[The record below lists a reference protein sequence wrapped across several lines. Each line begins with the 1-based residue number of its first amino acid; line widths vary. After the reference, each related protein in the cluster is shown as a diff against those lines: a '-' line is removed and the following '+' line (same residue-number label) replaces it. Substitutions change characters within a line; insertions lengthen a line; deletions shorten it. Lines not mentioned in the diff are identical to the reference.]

1 VAHLAAHAPTPETFA
16 VGVTTIVDDPLTA
29 FAYAAR
35 RACADDLAVLS
46 ERYGFA
52 PAEAAAVFASA
63 GVALDRAIEA
73 VHVRCDQDVDATY
86 EIAGCVLGAGQD
98 YVTSVLTGD
107 VANVVDFMRTS
118 PRDELEPVDA
128 RVGCVAGME
137 P

>member
-1 VAHLAAHAPTPETFA
+1 
-16 VGVTTIVDDPLTA
+16 
-29 FAYAAR
+29 
-35 RACADDLAVLS
+35 VLS
-46 ERYGFA
+46 ERYGLA

-86 EIAGCVLGAGQD
+86 EIAGGVLGAGED

-107 VANVVDFMRTS
+107 ISNVVDFIPTR
-118 PRDELEPVDA
+118 PRDDVELVDA
-128 RVGCVAGME
+128 GVGYDPGME